1 MPQAYVLRLLGRH
14 GQGRHRRELFGSQAD
29 QDFRKQR
36 RELRFEGDAARDA
49 LAGVVHLIGQ
59 QAGHLLVCA
68 VLKQAREQQVSSF
81 QKGEILLVLDFP
93 AGEQARRL
101 QIQQRRR
108 DHQKTRRFVQIPIR
122 TLGLDIGD
130 ELVDY
135 LVQCQFGDLEL
146 VFRDQRQQEVEGAFE
161 VPDFQRETAR
171 RRGRARIGIC
181 KRDRLPGIVRGDRHR
196 ARTSLASRRY
206 ASAPELLDAKDVI
219 GSPATAASGNFTV
232 R

>member
-1 MPQAYVLRLLGRH
+1 MRQAYVLRLLGRH
-14 GQGRHRRELFGSQAD
+14 DQGRHRRKLFGSQAD
-29 QDFRKQR
+29 QDFREQR

-49 LAGVVHLIGQ
+49 LAGVVHVIGQ

-68 VLKQAREQQVSSF
+68 ILKQTREQQVSSF
-81 QKGEILLVLDFP
+81 QEGEILLVFDFP

-135 LVQCQFGDLEL
+135 LVECQFGDLEL

-171 RRGRARIGIC
+171 G
-181 KRDRLPGIVRGDRHR
+181 
-196 ARTSLASRRY
+196 
-206 ASAPELLDAKDVI
+206 
-219 GSPATAASGNFTV
+219 
-232 R
+232 